1 MNKFYKNTTHFHSSA
16 KQNTMEFS
24 KKIKEIR
31 KLYNL
36 SQLEF
41 SQKLNIDASQ
51 YSKIERGLL
60 LPTLT
65 QIMDIISI
73 FRVNASWLL
82 EDNGRMLKEKSVMEQ
97 IRNFFHFYKKGDVA
111 YEIKKDELFKVLDTI
126 CTATGKTIEE
136 ISIEQYR
143 KGYTIDKNIKDGLL
157 LSNMA
162 TYLKKQYAFCFEKN
176 ITEYESLLEEKDQII
191 NRQKDEIIELQRRL
205 LQK

>member
-1 MNKFYKNTTHFHSSA
+1 MDFG
-16 KQNTMEFS
+16 

-65 QIMDIISI
+65 QSMDIMSI
-73 FRVNASWLL
+73 FKVNASWLL
-82 EDNGRMLKEKSVMEQ
+82 EDNGRMLKQKSVMEQ
-97 IRNFFHFYKKGDVA
+97 IRNFFHFYKKGDVE

-126 CTATGKTIEE
+126 CNATGKAIEE
-136 ISIEQYR
+136 ISVEQYR
-143 KGYTIDKNIKDGLL
+143 KGYTIDKNIKDCLL

-162 TYLKKQYAFCFEKN
+162 TYLKKQYAFCFDKN
-176 ITEYESLLEEKDQII
+176 IAEYESLLEEKDKII
-191 NRQKDEIIELQRRL
+191 NRQKDEIIELQRKL
-205 LQK
+205 IK